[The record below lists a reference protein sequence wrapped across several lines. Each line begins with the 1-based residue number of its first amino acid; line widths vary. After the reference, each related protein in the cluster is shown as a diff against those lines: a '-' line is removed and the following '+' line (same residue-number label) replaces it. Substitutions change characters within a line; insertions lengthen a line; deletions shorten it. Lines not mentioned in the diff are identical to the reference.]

1 MNNFASAS
9 PAPAAPVDRGATVST
24 LLRLISARQDGE
36 ISGPAVDAKI
46 AELTDRFAV
55 NIVIKD

>member
-1 MNNFASAS
+1 MNTFAAAA
-9 PAPAAPVDRGATVST
+9 PAPAARPEATATVAT

-46 AELTDRFAV
+46 AELAERFAV
-55 NIVIKD
+55 PVVKV